1 MAYSVIG
8 TAGNNTLNQS
18 GDVGPGEIFGLGGSD
33 EIRSGTGAVTV
44 DGGSG
49 DDTVILQFGNT
60 GQVTGGTEN
69 DSIYGLSIGSMV
81 LYGNEGADT
90 IWSANAT
97 APQTV
102 LGGNDSADGSDSI
115 YTGVGADLVF
125 GNGGNDTIRT
135 TGGADTM
142 IGGVGND
149 SFYDNGT
156 TSSQLAWGNE
166 GNDIFNIYGG
176 SDTIFAGQ
184 GNDSVWATGGTGL
197 YYMGENNDTFYGA
210 GNASGV
216 TVAGGND
223 SGDGAD
229 SIVTGTGADFVLGN
243 GGNDTIV
250 ADDGANTLVGGFGA
264 DTIRGGVNADLIW
277 GNESNDT
284 VYSGSNGPD
293 TVWAGQGEDSVYASF
308 GRDLV
313 YGNEGNDTLRGSNG
327 IDTVS
332 GGAGADVFRY
342 TGSDDDGDNANAGGP
357 IEQITDVNF
366 DEDRFQVFSA
376 ISFAAATSAGAAIN
390 LEDAA
395 DAAVGAAYALAGGG
409 AQRVAATFDFNG
421 RSYLAIDQG
430 GAFGAFT
437 DVGFDLLLDITGAT
451 GTIGAADFL
460 T

>member
-1 MAYSVIG
+1 MRTTARDL
-8 TAGNNTLNQS
+8 TAGRPPHRTLTQLRVQGDDRWLTASQVPRANNTLNQS

-223 SGDGAD
+223 FGDGAD
-229 SIVTGTGADFVLGN
+229 FDRDRHRRRLRARQRRQRYH
-243 GGNDTIV
+243 
-250 ADDGANTLVGGFGA
+250 
-264 DTIRGGVNADLIW
+264 RG
-277 GNESNDT
+277 
-284 VYSGSNGPD
+284 
-293 TVWAGQGEDSVYASF
+293 
-308 GRDLV
+308 R
-313 YGNEGNDTLRGSNG
+313 
-327 IDTVS
+327 
-332 GGAGADVFRY
+332 
-342 TGSDDDGDNANAGGP
+342 
-357 IEQITDVNF
+357 
-366 DEDRFQVFSA
+366 
-376 ISFAAATSAGAAIN
+376 
-390 LEDAA
+390 
-395 DAAVGAAYALAGGG
+395 
-409 AQRVAATFDFNG
+409 
-421 RSYLAIDQG
+421 
-430 GAFGAFT
+430 
-437 DVGFDLLLDITGAT
+437 
-451 GTIGAADFL
+451 
-460 T
+460 